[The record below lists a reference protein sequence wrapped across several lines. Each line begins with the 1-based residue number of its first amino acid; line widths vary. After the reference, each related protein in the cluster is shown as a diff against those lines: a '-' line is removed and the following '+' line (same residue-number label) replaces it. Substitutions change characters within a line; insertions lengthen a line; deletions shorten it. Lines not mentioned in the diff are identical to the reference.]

1 MRTLLIVICLG
12 LSFFSCKE
20 NEEKKVEINPAATA
34 NIKIVEQMYAHFNK
48 HEWAKMASLYANPA
62 DFKDPSLGL
71 DVVKQTHEQTTK
83 KYTELSEVI
92 KDVRDDVKAIYPS
105 GDKHVIVEFE
115 STGTNP
121 DGTKFRLPI
130 CTIFTIENGLITQD
144 FTYYDNFEEPK

>member
-1 MRTLLIVICLG
+1 MKTLSMFLSLALCLI
-12 LSFFSCKE
+12 SCKE
-20 NEEKKVEINPAATA
+20 NEEKKVETNTTATA
-34 NIKIVEQMYAHFNK
+34 NIKIVEQLYAHFNN

-83 KYTELSEVI
+83 KYTELSQVI
-92 KDVRDDVKAIYPS
+92 KDVHDDVKVIYSS

-130 CTIFTIENGLITQD
+130 CTIFTIENGLITHD
-144 FTYYDNFEEPK
+144 FTYYDNF